1 MFENFFLVNFVSGCF
16 CLNHF
21 EEMLVLMR
29 NRIMLVVM
37 SAVAALF
44 VPPTGVP
51 ALVCSMLY
59 MNGDLKQVGKEKLRV
74 ASLVLD
80 VCSLIIACIVA
91 VRLLVR

>member
-1 MFENFFLVNFVSGCF
+1 MKNRKILVALS
-16 CLNHF
+16 
-21 EEMLVLMR
+21 VL
-29 NRIMLVVM
+29 
-37 SAVAALF
+37 AALF